1 MAQKR
6 IPVLEVFPWQPSVL
20 AISSTPPGTPGYGDR
35 YIIGAGATGAW
46 LNNANK
52 IATWAPGTE
61 DPFWMFDTPAIGWET
76 TNIADGK
83 VYHFNGTVWSSRPAT
98 GDFIKANESSTDGK
112 IPTWNGVT
120 GDELNDGHTF
130 RTILRPQTGPAGT
143 FADNISI
150 PSEKAVRDALEAH
163 LAAADAMVFIGTIND
178 TGVIASTKYPDANGK
193 TFGSGAGGTKLTG
206 YSAGWTLKASEAIP
220 TSITGF
226 TKALEA
232 GDFVTAIGDESG
244 GFDIADWTATQAN
257 IDGAVTGPASAVDGN
272 VAVFDAESGK
282 VIKDSE
288 VNITDVQA
296 AIGHIDILEGNP
308 HNVLHSELTDVADN
322 YTHAEIDTHI
332 DTAAIHREM
341 TYSASLKSI
350 IYTE

>member
-6 IPVLEVFPWQPSVL
+6 IPVLEVFPWQPPVL
-20 AISSTPPGTPGYGDR
+20 AIANSPSQSTAGTR
-35 YIIGAGATGAW
+35 YIVGTSPTGDFAGQ
-46 LNNANK
+46 ANK
-52 IATWAPGTE
+52 IAWRDASQ
-61 DPFWMFDTPAIGWET
+61 WHFDTPEIGWET

-98 GDFIKANESSTDGK
+98 GDFINARESSTDGK
-112 IPTWNGVT
+112 IPTWNGIT

-130 RTILRPQTGPAGT
+130 RTTLRPKTGEAGEI
-143 FADNISI
+143 ADDVSI

-163 LAAADAMVFIGTIND
+163 LAAADAMVFIGTINA

-220 TSITGF
+220 ASITGF

-272 VAVFDAESGK
+272 IATFDGESGK
-282 VIKDSE
+282 VIDDSGLAVQDVIDHLDDDDIHFTQDE
-288 VNITDVQA
+288 IDHVNLLN
-296 AIGHIDILEGNP
+296 IGTN
-308 HNVLHSELTDVADN
+308 
-322 YTHAEIDTHI
+322 THAQIDTHI
-332 DTAAIHREM
+332 DTAAIHRSM
-341 TYSASLKSI
+341 TYSAALKSI